1 MTYETG
7 QLATSYLWLLIPT
20 AATLLLWLSVWVR
33 RDSYRRRFQGRR
45 LFWEMWGS
53 TIVLSAILF
62 GLFYWY
68 LYWRPF
74 YAVTV
79 QPDGDWTLVYALPT
93 REVHIPAADIAYVTL
108 QPEELFPVRNKG
120 HRQYVL
126 VTLVDGRT
134 YTSAPMGPGE
144 APAYLA
150 QLRQHL
156 WWPDGWRDFVRL
168 GVIRD
173 A

>member
-1 MTYETG
+1 MIYETG
-7 QLATSYLWLLIPT
+7 QLATAYLWLLIPT
-20 AATLLLWLSVWVR
+20 AVTLLLWLSVWVR

-53 TIVLSAILF
+53 TILLSVILF

-79 QPDGDWTLVYALPT
+79 QPDGNWVLTYALPT
-93 REVHIPAADIAYVTL
+93 REVTIPAEQIAGVTL
-108 QPEELFPVRNKG
+108 EEEKLFPVRNKG
-120 HRQYVL
+120 HRQFVV
-126 VTLVDGRT
+126 VTLTDGRT

-150 QLRQHL
+150 QLQQHL
-156 WWPDGWRDFVRL
+156 WLPESFQDMVAF
-168 GVIRD
+168 GVMCD
-173 A
+173 T